1 MRPEIPEGTTTRGWL
16 LALGALAAAKAAG
29 LVALM
34 SALAAA
40 LTQAASGHGVDVAA
54 LLWWGIPGALA
65 RAGAHWGTRVVA
77 QRAALGVKEELRA
90 QLVAKRLA
98 AGRSGGSAEASV
110 LASRGLDGLDP
121 YFRDYLPAL
130 VASAI
135 IPLAVGAR
143 ILFADWV
150 SALILVLTIPLVPVF
165 MILIGLHTAERVQE
179 AQDGLDRL
187 GHHLSE
193 LARGLP
199 VLVGLRRAEQQRK
212 ALFEVS
218 ERHRASTMATL
229 RTAFLSSFAL
239 ELIATLSVAVVAVFI
254 GVRLVGGSMG
264 LEAGLVALMLAP
276 DCFLPLRE
284 LGSAHHAS
292 EDGVAALRRVRAEL
306 EAADRSEL
314 AGAGGPVSS
323 AAPGNGTTL
332 RVEQLR
338 VTRGGGREG
347 VGPVSFEASAG
358 GITALV
364 GPSGSGKSSVLEVLA
379 GLLRPAAEGEEAADT
394 VSGSVSGLNPLRRA
408 YIAQAPQF
416 AEATAREELS
426 LVGGTEPWL
435 ELAELL
441 PRRLWDV
448 PLQRLSPGERR
459 RVAVARGVAR
469 ARVLLATGPSVV
481 LLADEPT
488 AHLDPRS
495 AQRVRALIARIAAQG
510 ACVVLATHEPAL
522 ASQADV
528 RVRFD
533 TGAGV
538 RTASVSCREAPL
550 LPSPGT
556 GSDPAAQHEGARAA
570 GSGSSEPSLPAAGP
584 APENDAPGAAPDDAT
599 GSRPPRGAWGLLPLR
614 SWRLWLAVLLG
625 ALSVLAAAALSA
637 LSGWLIVRASTQPHI
652 MYLLTAIVGVRA
664 FGLAR
669 AVLRYRERLATHD
682 VILRYTSRLRVRL
695 WDALGSDARGWSK
708 LTRPGGALG
717 TLVAQVDELRDALP
731 RVLVP
736 VPAAILAGLGSV
748 VAVALLAPAALP
760 VTLIVVLLGLLALP
774 VLVLALERSAADHA
788 AVHRAEQAER
798 TGRILAAAPD
808 ASANGLAAAGL
819 ARFTAAD
826 AAGAAPLRRDAFG
839 AGAGRAAASLLAGLG
854 AIAAVVFAAGGT
866 APELLALTVLLLLAL
881 DEPFGQLADALR
893 NVPIVTGMLSRLAPW
908 LLGAARAQEPTP
920 VADRPAVDGLRTREL
935 EAAYSSDGPAVFS
948 SVTGETTAGRA
959 WAITGPSGSGKSTL
973 IACVLGFLP
982 PRSGSVAA
990 RTDTGWRDIVLA
1002 AGQGNDVDA
1011 AARDAVAWCP
1021 QEGYVF
1027 DSTLRGNLAL
1037 ARERGDA
1044 PSDAAMVAAL
1054 ERVGLGPWFARLP
1067 EGLGTSTAA
1076 GGEALSGGQRQRLA
1090 VARTLLSGAGV
1101 VVLDEPTAHLGA
1113 DESAELVSDVMHG
1126 AGATALVLVT
1136 HDAALAGR
1144 AHVHTRL
1151 SADGSPAQTG
1161 VSQPG

>member
-16 LALGALAAAKAAG
+16 LALGALAATKAAG
-29 LVALM
+29 LIALM

-77 QRAALGVKEELRA
+77 QRAALGIKEELRA

-98 AGRSGGSAEASV
+98 SGQARGAAEASV

-143 ILFADWV
+143 ILLADWV
-150 SALILVLTIPLVPVF
+150 SALILVLTIPLVPIF

-179 AQDGLDRL
+179 AQNGLDRL
-187 GHHLSE
+187 SHHLSE

-218 ERHRASTMATL
+218 ERHRESTMATL

-306 EAADRSEL
+306 QAADREEL
-314 AGAGGPVSS
+314 AAAGASAVSDGLEVRELVVS
-323 AAPGNGTTL
+323 
-332 RVEQLR
+332 
-338 VTRGGGREG
+338 RGDGREG
-347 VGPVSFEASAG
+347 VGPVSFDAPAG
-358 GITALV
+358 AITALT
-364 GPSGSGKSSVLEVLA
+364 GPSGSGKSSVLETLA
-379 GLLRPAAEGEEAADT
+379 GLLRPAPADEPDARDT
-394 VSGSVSGLNPLRRA
+394 VTGALRGLDPARRA

-416 AEATAREELS
+416 AQGTAREELAV
-426 LVGGTEPWL
+426 VGGADPFA

-441 PRRLWDV
+441 PERLWDAQ
-448 PLQRLSPGERR
+448 LQRLSPGERR
-459 RVAVARGVAR
+459 RVAVARGLAR
-469 ARVLLATGPSVV
+469 ARVLLAADGASVV

-495 AQRVRALIARIAAQG
+495 AQRVRALIGRIAAQG

-528 RVRFD
+528 RVRF
-533 TGAGV
+533 GSQAGV
-538 RTASVSCREAPL
+538 RPAVEPLGEAPL
-550 LPSPGT
+550 LPSLGT
-556 GSDPAAQHEGARAA
+556 GSDPAAQHEGARAT
-570 GSGSSEPSLPAAGP
+570 GSGSSEPPAAGDDRP
-584 APENDAPGAAPDDAT
+584 APRRGL
-599 GSRPPRGAWGLLPLR
+599 PRGAWGLLPLR

-736 VPAAILAGLGSV
+736 VPAAILAGLGSIL
-748 VAVALLAPAALP
+748 AVALLAPAALP
-760 VTLIVVLLGLLALP
+760 VTLAVVLLGLLALP
-774 VLVLALERSAADHA
+774 LLVMALERSAAAHA
-788 AVHRAEQAER
+788 ADHRAAQAER
-798 TGRILAAAPD
+798 TGRIMAAAPD
-808 ASANGLAAAGL
+808 ASANGLASAELVRFAAD
-819 ARFTAAD
+819 D
-826 AAGAAPLRRDAFG
+826 AAGSTQLRRDAFG

-854 AIAAVVFAAGGT
+854 AIAAVLTAAGGT
-866 APELLALTVLLLLAL
+866 APELLALSVLLLLAL
-881 DEPFGQLADALR
+881 DEPLGQLADALR
-893 NVPIVTGMLSRLAPW
+893 NAPVVTGMLGRLAPW
-908 LLGAARAQEPTP
+908 LLGAARAQESTP
-920 VADRPAVDGLRTREL
+920 VAQRPAVDGLRVEAL
-935 EAAYSSDGPAVFS
+935 EASYSEAAPAVFS
-948 SVTGETTAGRA
+948 GVSGEATAGRA

-973 IACVLGFLP
+973 IATVLGFLP
-982 PRSGSVAA
+982 PRSGAVAA
-990 RTDTGWRDIVLA
+990 RTPQGWRDIVLP
-1002 AGQGNDVDA
+1002 AGSAESVDA
-1011 AARDAVAWCP
+1011 KARDAVAWCP

-1037 ARERGDA
+1037 ARDRDDA
-1044 PSDAAMVAAL
+1044 PDDAAMVTAL
-1054 ERVGLGPWFARLP
+1054 GRVGLGPWFERLP
-1067 EGLGTSTAA
+1067 EGLETRTEA

-1090 VARTLLSGAGV
+1090 VARTLLSGAGGV
-1101 VVLDEPTAHLGA
+1101 GLDEPTAHLGA
-1113 DESAELVSDVMHG
+1113 DESGELVADVLGG
-1126 AGATALVLVT
+1126 AGDTALVLVT
-1136 HDAALAGR
+1136 HDEALASLAS
-1144 AHVHTRL
+1144 AHTTL
-1151 SADGSPAQTG
+1151 SADGSPATTRQAQLG
-1161 VSQPG
+1161 

>member
-16 LALGALAAAKAAG
+16 LALGALAATKAAG
-29 LVALM
+29 LIALM

-98 AGRSGGSAEASV
+98 SGQSRGAAEASV

-143 ILFADWV
+143 ILMADWV
-150 SALILVLTIPLVPVF
+150 SALILVLTIPLVPIF

-179 AQDGLDRL
+179 AQNGLDRL
-187 GHHLSE
+187 SHHLSE

-212 ALFEVS
+212 ALYEVS
-218 ERHRASTMATL
+218 ERHRESTMATL

-254 GVRLVGGSMG
+254 GVRLVGGSLG

-306 EAADRSEL
+306 DATDRTEL
-314 AGAGGPVSS
+314 AARGAHAVVDGVEVRELVV
-323 AAPGNGTTL
+323 L
-332 RVEQLR
+332 R
-338 VTRGGGREG
+338 GDGREG
-347 VGPVSFEASAG
+347 VGPVSFEAPAG
-358 GITALV
+358 RITALT
-364 GPSGSGKSSVLEVLA
+364 GPSGSGKSSVLETLA
-379 GLLRPAAEGEEAADT
+379 GLLRPAPEGQADAHDT
-394 VSGSVSGLNPLRRA
+394 VSGELLGLDPARRA
-408 YIAQAPQF
+408 SIAQAPQF
-416 AEATAREELS
+416 AQATARGELE
-426 LVGGTEPWL
+426 VAGGAEPFL

-441 PRRLWDV
+441 PERLWDV

-459 RVAVARGVAR
+459 RVAVARGLAR
-469 ARVLLATGPSVV
+469 ARVLLASDGACVV

-495 AQRVRALIARIAAQG
+495 AQRVRALIGRIAARG
-510 ACVVLATHEPAL
+510 ACVVLATHDPAL

-528 RVRFD
+528 RVRF
-533 TGAGV
+533 GSQAAV
-538 RTASVSCREAPL
+538 RAAAEPLGEAPL
-550 LPSPGT
+550 LPSLGT
-556 GSDPAAQHEGARAA
+556 GSDPAALHEGARAV
-570 GSGSSEPSLPAAGP
+570 GSGSSESP
-584 APENDAPGAAPDDAT
+584 APPAPDSGDETPGRHRAL
-599 GSRPPRGAWGLLPLR
+599 PRGAWGLLPLR

-682 VILRYTSRLRVRL
+682 VILRYTSKLRVRL

-736 VPAAILAGLGSV
+736 VPAAVLAGIGSII
-748 VAVALLAPAALP
+748 AVALLAPAALP
-760 VTLIVVLLGLLALP
+760 ATLVVVLLGLLALP
-774 VLVLALERSAADHA
+774 LLVLALERSAAAHA
-788 AVHRAEQAER
+788 AEHRAAQAER
-798 TGRILAAAPD
+798 TGRIMAAAPD
-808 ASANGLAAAGL
+808 ASANGLAAAEL
-819 ARFTAAD
+819 ERFAAAD
-826 AAGAAPLRRDAFG
+826 AAGSTQLRRDAFG
-839 AGAGRAAASLLAGLG
+839 AGAGRAAASLLAGVG
-854 AIAAVVFAAGGT
+854 AIAVVLTAAGGT
-866 APELLALTVLLLLAL
+866 APELLALSVLLLLAL
-881 DEPFGQLADALR
+881 DEPLGQLADALR
-893 NVPIVTGMLSRLAPW
+893 NAPVVTGMLGRLAPW
-908 LLGAARAQEPTP
+908 LLGASRAQDSTP
-920 VADRPAVDGLRTREL
+920 VAQRPAVDGLRVDGL
-935 EAAYSSDGPAVFS
+935 EAAYAEAAPAVFS
-948 SVTGETTAGRA
+948 GVSGEAVAGRA

-973 IACVLGFLP
+973 IAAVLGFLA
-982 PRSGSVAA
+982 PRAGSVSA
-990 RTDTGWRDIVLA
+990 RTAEGWRDIVLP
-1002 AGQGNDVDA
+1002 AGSAEPADP

-1037 ARERGDA
+1037 ARDRGDA
-1044 PSDAAMVAAL
+1044 PGDADMIHAL
-1054 ERVGLGPWFARLP
+1054 DRVGLGPWFARLP
-1067 EGLGTSTAA
+1067 EGLETRTGA

-1113 DESAELVSDVMHG
+1113 DESGELVGDVLGG

-1136 HDAALAGR
+1136 HDEALASLAA
-1144 AHVHTRL
+1144 AHTTLSSDGTPATTRL
-1151 SADGSPAQTG
+1151 AQLG
-1161 VSQPG
+1161 